1 MSCPDLQHEG
11 CVLSKGML
19 DDSAYVLRDGC
30 YHLRSSELTHRG
42 SSFSS
47 NETGERTEE
56 MVDDSL
62 FQVQQEDSDYFNETA
77 APQSEIVVFIARLVG
92 VMVLITAVILV
103 ILFLMFARAIMA
115 FMISKVGISGV
126 TAVVAVLVYMGMK
139 YGGISRARLWNTISR
154 AVS

>member
-1 MSCPDLQHEG
+1 
-11 CVLSKGML
+11 
-19 DDSAYVLRDGC
+19 
-30 YHLRSSELTHRG
+30 
-42 SSFSS
+42 
-47 NETGERTEE
+47 